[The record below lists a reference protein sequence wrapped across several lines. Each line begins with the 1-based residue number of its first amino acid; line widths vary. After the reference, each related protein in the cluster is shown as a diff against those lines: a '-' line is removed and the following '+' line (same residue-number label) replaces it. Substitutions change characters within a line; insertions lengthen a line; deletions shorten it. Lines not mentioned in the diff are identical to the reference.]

1 MANLF
6 EECGL
11 QFLIKSTLTHVPGEA
26 VVEVSLF
33 WKGARPPYTAR
44 RGGPSDVQSLG
55 PLPKQVLQHI
65 PLAVCD
71 RAGQLVPERS
81 SFKMLKGHCGADDVL
96 RTVGDI

>member
-44 RGGPSDVQSLG
+44 RGGPSDIQSLG
-55 PLPKQVLQHI
+55 PLPKQVLQHV

-71 RAGQLVPERS
+71 RAGQLVPEKELIS
-81 SFKMLKGHCGADDVL
+81 NV
-96 RTVGDI
+96 TQ